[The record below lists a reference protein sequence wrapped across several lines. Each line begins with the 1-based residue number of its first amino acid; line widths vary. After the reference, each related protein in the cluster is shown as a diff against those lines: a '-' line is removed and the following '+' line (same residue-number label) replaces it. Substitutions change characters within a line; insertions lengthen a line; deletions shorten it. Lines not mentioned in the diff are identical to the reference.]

1 MNKRILVTGGAGFLG
16 SNLCKELLKTD
27 DYIICVDNFHT
38 SRLENIGEYLSNPR
52 FELYPHD
59 ITKPLKLSGTIDE
72 IYNLACPAS
81 PIHYQLEPVRT
92 IKTCVMGIINVLEL
106 ALEHGSKVFQA
117 STSEVYGNPLEHP
130 QKETY
135 WGNVNP
141 ISIRS
146 CYDEGKR
153 AAECIMMDYHRQKGV
168 NIRIARIFNTYG
180 INMMPND
187 GRVVSNFIL
196 QALKN
201 EDITIYGDGQYTRSF
216 CYVDDTIDGIIKLMA
231 SDYTEPV
238 NIGNP
243 TEITIEDLARIIIH
257 LIESKSMIV
266 YKDFVDSDPEKR
278 KPDITL
284 AKNVINWF
292 PKVQLID
299 GLCKTID
306 YFKRV

>member
-1 MNKRILVTGGAGFLG
+1 MRILVTGGAGFLG
-16 SNLCKELLKTD
+16 SSLCKRLLNEGNNV
-27 DYIICVDNFHT
+27 ICADNFYT
-38 SRLENIGEYLSNPR
+38 GRFENISNLMNNSQ
-52 FELYPHD
+52 FELFPCD
-59 ITKPLKLSGTIDE
+59 IIEKLKFSGKIDE

-81 PIHYQLEPVRT
+81 PIHYQLEPIKT
-92 IKTCVMGIINVLEL
+92 IKTCVLGVINVLEL

-135 WGNVNP
+135 WGNINP
-141 ISIRS
+141 ISRRA

-168 NIRIARIFNTYG
+168 EIRIARIFNTYG
-180 INMMPND
+180 YNMAPND

-216 CYVDDTIDGIIKLMA
+216 CYVDDTINGIMKLMA
-231 SDYTEPV
+231 SDYTQPM

-243 TEITIEDLARIIIH
+243 NEITMEDLAKIIIH
-257 LIESKSMIV
+257 LIESKSKIV
-266 YKDFVDSDPEKR
+266 YKEFVDSDPEKR

-292 PKVQLID
+292 PKVQLVD
-299 GLCKTID
+299 GLCKTIN
-306 YFKRV
+306 YFKKV